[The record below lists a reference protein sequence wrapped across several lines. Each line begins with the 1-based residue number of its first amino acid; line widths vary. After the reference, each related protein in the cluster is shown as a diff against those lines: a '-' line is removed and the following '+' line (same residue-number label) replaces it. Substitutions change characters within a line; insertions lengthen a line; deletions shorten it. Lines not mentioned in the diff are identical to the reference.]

1 MMEMEMEMK
10 ILEGEDVCWILWNI
24 SDKDRVPTPVS
35 G

>member
-10 ILEGEDVCWILWNI
+10 ILEGEDVCSMLWSE